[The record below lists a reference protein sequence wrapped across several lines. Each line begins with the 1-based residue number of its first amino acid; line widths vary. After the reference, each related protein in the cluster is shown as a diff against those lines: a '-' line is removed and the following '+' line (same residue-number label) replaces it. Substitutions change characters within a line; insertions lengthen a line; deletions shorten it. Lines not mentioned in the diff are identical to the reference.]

1 MHYSNKQILLQ
12 VFKFTKPFRKTL
24 SIVFLIIAT
33 IIATEA
39 LNTYFL
45 SKVFDLTQKGSD
57 LKMALFWCFMAAGIV
72 LLRII
77 LVRVREIIE
86 VKKLDVYVDNHLN
99 HQSIL
104 KFFSFSNGQHINEH
118 SGVKQSIIQ
127 SGFASIHNQMNMFIY
142 NFIPSISQFIISI
155 IVLIY
160 VNMWIGLAYF
170 LSSFVFAWSLIKF
183 NQVIDPKIRVVRD
196 VRNKNS
202 RFISEI
208 YRFVFLIKNEVAEPK
223 SLDNLDKIQTSY
235 QDEYSKT
242 WLGAI
247 DRLLVIRICS
257 QLFRWATIIAC
268 VILVIGNKI
277 TPGSLFMM
285 FLWSGN
291 FINSV
296 WALTDM
302 QKQFITDKINIEKY
316 FELLEIAPDVVVKD
330 NSEVVTQVS
339 KIEFIDVH
347 FAYPKRTKEHDNK
360 DEISSEYI
368 LKGINLNI
376 ESGQKVAFVGESG
389 SGKSTITNLLRRSFD
404 PQIGKIKIND
414 TDLKDIDL
422 KSFLRII
429 GSVDQE
435 VILFDTSIRENIS
448 FGVNRLL
455 TDEELDAVAK
465 LSGVWKF
472 KHKLEHGWDTII
484 GERGCKLSGGEK
496 QRVGIARAL
505 AKNPQFLIFD
515 EATSALDTVSEGE
528 VQEAIDSV
536 SKGKTSIIIAHRLS
550 TVKDCDKIF
559 VMKLGKILDSGT
571 HTELLQKCDYYRDL
585 VKNQL
590 GEEVKLENTSSI

>member
-45 SKVFDLTQKGSD
+45 SKVFDLTQKGTD
-57 LKMALFWCFMAAGIV
+57 LKMALFWCLMAAGIV
-72 LLRII
+72 ILRII

-155 IVLIY
+155 IVLTY
-160 VNMWIGLAYF
+160 VNIWIGLAYF

-196 VRNKNS
+196 IRNKNS

-208 YRFVFLIKNEVAEPK
+208 YRFVFLIKNEVAEAK
-223 SLDNLDKIQTSY
+223 SLTNLDKIQTSY

-257 QLFRWATIIAC
+257 QVFRWATIIVC
-268 VILVIGNKI
+268 VILVMTNKI

-291 FINSV
+291 FINSI
-296 WALTDM
+296 WTLTDI

-316 FELLEIAPDVVVKD
+316 FELLEIKPDVVVKD

-347 FAYPKRTKEHDNK
+347 FAYPRRSKEHDNK
-360 DEISSEYI
+360 DEVGQEYI
-368 LKGINLNI
+368 LKGINFNI

-404 PQIGKIKIND
+404 PQIGKIRIND

-422 KSFLRII
+422 KSFLGII

-455 TDEELDAVAK
+455 TDEELDVVAK

-590 GEEVKLENTSSI
+590 GEELKLEKI